1 MQEKPQPL
9 NSYDVRS
16 LLPEVGD
23 ERMEI
28 PTVMADNGPN
38 PALPCKV
45 VYVNR
50 AHLWYMVEFENGFR
64 ESYKVPKLKTREQG
78 GIL

>member
-1 MQEKPQPL
+1 MMTV
-9 NSYDVRS
+9 NDARS

-23 ERMEI
+23 VRWEVPGAMKGEA
-28 PTVMADNGPN
+28 VQ
-38 PALPCKV
+38 PARQCKV

-50 AHLWYMVEFENGFR
+50 AHLWYTVEFENGFR
-64 ESYKVPKLKTREQG
+64 ESYKVPKLKPREQG